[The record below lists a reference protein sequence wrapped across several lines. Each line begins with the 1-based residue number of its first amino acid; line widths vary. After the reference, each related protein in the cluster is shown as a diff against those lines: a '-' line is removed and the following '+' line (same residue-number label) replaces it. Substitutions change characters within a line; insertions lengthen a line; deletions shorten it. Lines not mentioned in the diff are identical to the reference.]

1 MNLQKLC
8 ERIGYAVVQG
18 ESDVEVSDI
27 VYDSREMRE
36 GTVFVCMT
44 GAVNDGH
51 RYIREAVEKKA
62 AAIVVEKTVELP
74 EIP

>member
-36 GTVFVCMT
+36 GTVFV
-44 GAVNDGH
+44 
-51 RYIREAVEKKA
+51 
-62 AAIVVEKTVELP
+62 
-74 EIP
+74 